1 MVECVNT
8 SGKRKTAI
16 ARATVKEGSG
26 RVTIN
31 KVPIEVF
38 TPELARLKIEEPL
51 GLVPEKAEKVDIA
64 VTVNGMI
71 IKTAVH
77 VIQGHAGMELTVI
90 MNVSLVDAYLYHGV
104 MASEGIF
111 LTDIVMTQSDPD
123 AVVGTTYKSCF
134 TLTLI

>member
-31 KVPIEVF
+31 KIPIEVF

-51 GLVPEKAEKVDIA
+51 GLVPERAEKVDIA
-64 VTVNGMI
+64 VIVNGGGVFMGQAAAAR
-71 IKTAVH
+71 TAIARGLVEFYKDE
-77 VIQGHAGMELTVI
+77 ELEAI
-90 MNVSLVDAYLYHGV
+90 FRAY
-104 MASEGIF
+104 
-111 LTDIVMTQSDPD
+111 DR
-123 AVVGTTYKSCF
+123 
-134 TLTLI
+134 TLIINDDRRKLPKNPLGPGARAKKQKSYR